1 MTGLERVLYTLN
13 NLLSAQIP
21 DTDYW
26 EGHRVGL
33 SAARDLIKSEIDCQE
48 DKRNDVFKARCAIDD
63 AKNLLKSALQKSD
76 EFLKGRID
84 SYIDIL
90 ETIGERV
97 FWLSVAYADQEEK
110 RNDETRETSRL

>member
-1 MTGLERVLYTLN
+1 MTGLEKVLYTLN
-13 NLLSAQIP
+13 NLLSAQTP

-26 EGHRVGL
+26 DGHRVGL
-33 SAARDLIKSEIDCQE
+33 GFARDLVKSEIDCSK

-63 AKNLLKSALQKSD
+63 AKNLLKGALQKSD

-97 FWLSVAYADQEEK
+97 FWLSVAYADQVTEEKEK
-110 RNDETRETSRL
+110 RNERRA

>member
-13 NLLSAQIP
+13 NLLSAQTP

-26 EGHRVGL
+26 DGHRVGL
-33 SAARDLIKSEIDCQE
+33 GFARDLVKSEINCPE
-48 DKRNDVFKARCAIDD
+48 DKRNDVFKARCAIGD
-63 AKNLLKSALQKSD
+63 AENLLKNALQKSD
-76 EFLKGRID
+76 GFLKGRID

-97 FWLSVAYADQEEK
+97 FWLSVAYADQVTDEK
-110 RNDETRETSRL
+110 DEAK